1 MATSRCFLLLPISLN
16 LPNCNANSSKRQRRV
31 HNHASRNT
39 CSSTTNQSQ
48 SAKQELL
55 NLIADQDRGLKTQK
69 DPNKRSSIIK
79 AIDDMAVLGSD
90 MDTTGDSLSATW
102 RLLWTTEKEQLFIIE
117 KAYLFGTQTGDVLQV
132 IDVEKKVLNNVITF
146 PPDGVFFVRS
156 NIEIASP
163 QRVNFRFTSA
173 VLRGKNWEVPLPPF
187 GKGWFETV
195 YLDDEIRV
203 VKDIRGDYLVV
214 ERAPYQWTEFRSVYL
229 DDNIRIAKDIYG
241 DYQVCKL
248 YSLLLERIHY
258 LAFYFILHVQIPS
271 AGYSFVDYGFTC
283 GPGLPVKILL
293 SKSNP
298 NPSFQSSNPGR
309 PRILHDSHVMAN
321 NGTSGQFRKWVGSA
335 PSDNQQSTL
344 VARWRQLTD
353 SDDADAHQS
362 TSYLF

>member
-16 LPNCNANSSKRQRRV
+16 LPNCNGNSSKRQRRV
-31 HNHASRNT
+31 HNHASRIT

-55 NLIADQDRGLKTQK
+55 NLMADQDRGLKTQK

-90 MDTTGDSLSATW
+90 MVTTGDSLSATW

-214 ERAPYQWTEFRSVYL
+214 ERAPYQWTE
-229 DDNIRIAKDIYG
+229 
-241 DYQVCKL
+241 
-248 YSLLLERIHY
+248 
-258 LAFYFILHVQIPS
+258 
-271 AGYSFVDYGFTC
+271 
-283 GPGLPVKILL
+283 
-293 SKSNP
+293 
-298 NPSFQSSNPGR
+298 
-309 PRILHDSHVMAN
+309 
-321 NGTSGQFRKWVGSA
+321 
-335 PSDNQQSTL
+335 
-344 VARWRQLTD
+344 
-353 SDDADAHQS
+353 
-362 TSYLF
+362 